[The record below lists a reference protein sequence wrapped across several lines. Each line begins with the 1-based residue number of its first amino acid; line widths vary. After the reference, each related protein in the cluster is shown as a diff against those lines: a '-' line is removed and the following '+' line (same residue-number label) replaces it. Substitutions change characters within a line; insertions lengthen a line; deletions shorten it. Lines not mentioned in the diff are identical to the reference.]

1 MTEPI
6 DAKALEELRAAAGAA
21 NVLTDP
27 EKLADYG
34 HDEFSLRDIAII
46 PAAVVLPT
54 STGEVAAVLR
64 WADARRV
71 PVTPRGGG
79 TGLCG
84 GCVPAPGGIVLS
96 LEKMNGVSVD
106 KANQMAVAEAGAT
119 LAGFVAAVE
128 EAGLYFPPHP
138 GDESAMIG
146 GLVATNAGGSR
157 AVKYGVIRNYIRG
170 LEVVLPGGAVIHPG
184 GKYIKSSTG
193 YNLMN
198 LFIGSEGT
206 LGVVTRA
213 IIQLMAQP
221 PVLRSLVVPF
231 ATLEAAIETVPR
243 LLERKIV
250 PVAVEFVGLDVI
262 AITEEYLHK
271 RWPTHEGTAHLLIIL
286 DAATEEEQD
295 RLSQAVAEACL
306 EQGALDVFI
315 ADTPA
320 KQSEILAIRS
330 MIYEAIKAETIEIL
344 DISVPR
350 AEIAAHVRK
359 VREVA
364 ARHGLWLPTFGHAAD
379 GNVHT
384 HIMKARYEGGKVIPL
399 PESAWRDRIDAV
411 RSDLYRDARERGGVI
426 SGEHGIGLVKKPFLS
441 LALEEGQIELMR
453 GIKKVFDPH
462 GILNPGKI
470 FD

>member
-1 MTEPI
+1 MS
-6 DAKALEELRAAAGAA
+6 AASRSSC
-21 NVLTDP
+21 P
-27 EKLADYG
+27 E
-34 HDEFSLRDIAII
+34 
-46 PAAVVLPT
+46 
-54 STGEVAAVLR
+54 
-64 WADARRV
+64 
-71 PVTPRGGG
+71 
-79 TGLCG
+79 
-84 GCVPAPGGIVLS
+84 
-96 LEKMNGVSVD
+96 
-106 KANQMAVAEAGAT
+106 
-119 LAGFVAAVE
+119 
-128 EAGLYFPPHP
+128 
-138 GDESAMIG
+138 
-146 GLVATNAGGSR
+146 
-157 AVKYGVIRNYIRG
+157 
-170 LEVVLPGGAVIHPG
+170 GAVIHPG
-184 GKYIKSSTG
+184 GKFIKSSTG

-213 IIQLMAQP
+213 VIQLMAQP

-231 ATLEAAIETVPR
+231 ADLEAAIETVPR
-243 LLERKIV
+243 LLARKIV

-271 RWPTHEGTAHLLIIL
+271 RWPTHDGTAHLLVIL

-295 RLSQAVAEACL
+295 RLSQAVAEVCL

-320 KQSEILAIRS
+320 KQGEILAIRS

-350 AEIAAHVRK
+350 AEIAGHVRK

-364 ARHGLWLPTFGHAAD
+364 AKHGLWLPTFGHAAD

-384 HIMKARYEGGKVIPL
+384 HIMKARYEGGKIIPL
-399 PESAWRDRIDAV
+399 PESEWRDRIDAV
-411 RSDLYRDARERGGVI
+411 RAELYRDARD
-426 SGEHGIGLVKKPFLS
+426 GEGSSPASTASAWSRSRSCPWPSKTS
-441 LALEEGQIELMR
+441 QIELMR